1 MGYKVVAREE
11 TMKIVYLCHPNDG
24 QTAEN
29 LNQLRRICREMKHEA
44 VFVMPGLILPQYLD
58 PVAERELAL
67 KHRLALVILADEMWV
82 LAGNLTTEMWDE
94 IVEARKLGILVRPF
108 KPTPVLLKR
117 TQDSQTTQPQGNRP
131 ARNR

>member
-1 MGYKVVAREE
+1 MDYKVVAREE

-24 QTAEN
+24 QTDED
-29 LNQLRRICREMKHEA
+29 LNQLRRICREMKHES
-44 VFVMPGLILPQYLD
+44 VFVAPGLVVPQYLD

-82 LAGNLTTEMWDE
+82 LAENLTTEMWDE

-108 KPTPVLLKR
+108 KSAPVLLKQILDAR
-117 TQDSQTTQPQGNRP
+117 TAQPPRNQP